1 MAAPPGGIPPDRDK
15 GEQRMEIK
23 KVGVVGAG
31 VMGIGVGQSLAQS
44 GMEAVLVDVSQ
55 EVLDRARAEI
65 RKNLRF
71 QGMFQK
77 DAKKED
83 PAAVL
88 ARIHYTTLLEEL
100 GDVDFVVENVPEKW
114 EIKSQ
119 IYPRIDA
126 ICPERAVFA
135 VNTSCYSIT
144 RVGALTQRPD
154 RVIGMHFMN
163 PVPLKP
169 MVEAI
174 RGYHTSE
181 ATIETARQFLRQMG
195 KDCILVNDMP
205 GFVSNRVLMLTVN
218 EAVYVLQDGVATAEQ
233 VDQIFKTCFG
243 HKMGPLETADLIG
256 LDTILYSIE
265 VLHESYNDSKY
276 RPCPLLKKMVDAGLH
291 GRKNGKGFYDYGIS

>member
-1 MAAPPGGIPPDRDK
+1 
-15 GEQRMEIK
+15 MEIK
-23 KVGVVGAG
+23 KVGVIGAG
-31 VMGIGVGQSLAQS
+31 VMGAGVGQSLAQG
-44 GMEAVLVDVSQ
+44 GMEAVLVDVSD
-55 EVLDRARAEI
+55 EILERAQGEI

-77 DAKKED
+77 DVKKESAD
-83 PAAVL
+83 AVL
-88 ARIHYTTLLEEL
+88 GRVRFTTLLEEL

-114 EIKSQ
+114 EIKRE

-144 RVGALTQRPD
+144 RVGALTKRPD
-154 RVIGMHFMN
+154 KVIGMHFMN

-169 MVEAI
+169 MVEVI
-174 RGYHTSE
+174 RGHHTSE
-181 ATIETARQFLRQMG
+181 ETIATARGFLGQMG

-205 GFVSNRVLMLTVN
+205 GFVSNRILMLTIN

-233 VDQIFKTCFG
+233 VDQLFKTCFG

-265 VLHESYNDSKY
+265 ALYESYSDSKY
-276 RPCPLLKKMVDAGLH
+276 RPCPLLKKMVDAGMH

>member
-1 MAAPPGGIPPDRDK
+1 
-15 GEQRMEIK
+15 MEIK

-44 GMEAVLVDVSQ
+44 GMDAVLVDVS
-55 EVLDRARAEI
+55 EEILDRARAEI

-83 PAAVL
+83 PAAIL
-88 ARIHYTTLLEEL
+88 GRICFTTLLEEL

-114 EIKSQ
+114 EIKSR

-144 RVGALTQRPD
+144 RVGALTKRPD

-174 RGYHTSE
+174 RGHHTSE

-205 GFVSNRVLMLTVN
+205 GFVSNRVLMLTIN
-218 EAVYVLQDGVATAEQ
+218 EAVYVLQDGVATPEQ
-233 VDQIFKTCFG
+233 IDQLFKTCFG

-265 VLHESYNDSKY
+265 ALYESYNDSKY

>member
-1 MAAPPGGIPPDRDK
+1 
-15 GEQRMEIK
+15 MEIK
-23 KVGVVGAG
+23 KVGVIGAG

-55 EVLDRARAEI
+55 EVLDRAKAEI

-88 ARIHYTTLLEEL
+88 GRIHYTTLLEEL

-119 IYPRIDA
+119 IYPKIDA

-163 PVPLKP
+163 PVPMKP

-174 RGYHTSE
+174 RGHHTSE
-181 ATIETARQFLRQMG
+181 ATIETARQLLRQMG

-205 GFVSNRVLMLTVN
+205 GFVSNRVLMLTIN
-218 EAVYVLQDGVATAEQ
+218 EAVYVLQDGVATCEQ
-233 VDQIFKTCFG
+233 VDQLFKTCFG

-265 VLHESYNDSKY
+265 ALYESYNDSKY